1 MWKPKWAEGIQ
12 MKSNLIPFR
21 MNTELFIARKLFFD
35 KTNKKYL
42 SHRIIRIALFGIA
55 LGLAVMIISVAVIT
69 GFKKEIRDKVVGFG
83 SHVQIIN
90 FDSNNS
96 YETKPI
102 SKNQAFLPEI
112 KKINGISRVEVY
124 ATKPG
129 MIKTEEYLQGI
140 VFKGVDQ
147 DYNWGFFKKNLVEGR
162 VPGINDSARV
172 NEIILSEQ
180 VSQLLQL
187 KLNDNAIIYFLN
199 EDENLP
205 RILQLKICG
214 IYRTGLEEFDNTF
227 IVGDVKQI
235 QRLNNWQDDQISG
248 FEITVNDFFK
258 SQEIEQEVRNLVIDY
273 SEENSTILR
282 TINITREWPQI
293 FDWLSILD
301 MNVWVI
307 LILLTL
313 VAGFNMISGL
323 LVLIL
328 ERINMI
334 GILKALGSPNWSVRK
349 VFLYLSFF
357 LTGRGMLWGNIIA
370 IAIIA
375 VQKFF
380 HVIRLDPA
388 MYYVDVAPVNFSILH
403 ILILNAASIT
413 ITVLML
419 FIPSYLIHK
428 ISPEKAI
435 RFD

>member
-1 MWKPKWAEGIQ
+1 
-12 MKSNLIPFR
+12 

-42 SHRIIRIALFGIA
+42 SNKIIRIALFGIA

-69 GFKKEIRDKVVGFG
+69 GFKKEIRNKVIGFG
-83 SHVQIIN
+83 SHIQIVN

-96 YETKPI
+96 YETRPV
-102 SKNQAFLPEI
+102 SMNQAFLPEVKQI
-112 KKINGISRVEVY
+112 DGVTRVEIF

-129 MIKTEEYLQGI
+129 MIKTDDYLQGV

-147 DYNWGFFKKNLVEGR
+147 NYNWDFFQNNLVGGR
-162 VPGINDSARV
+162 IPQINDSARV

-187 KLNDNAIIYFLN
+187 HLNDYAVIYFLN

-205 RILQLKICG
+205 RILQLKVCG
-214 IYRTGLEEFDNTF
+214 IYRTGLEEFDNIF
-227 IVGDVKQI
+227 MLGDVKQI
-235 QRLNNWQDDQISG
+235 QRLNDWQADQISG
-248 FEITVNDFFK
+248 FEITVDDF
-258 SQEIEQEVRNLVIDY
+258 SRIEEIEQEVRTRVISY
-273 SEENSTILR
+273 SEENTAILR
-282 TINITREWPQI
+282 TMNIAREYPQI
-293 FDWLSILD
+293 FDWLAILD

-334 GILKALGSPNWSVRK
+334 GVLKALGSPNWSVRK
-349 VFLYLSFF
+349 VFLYLSLY
-357 LTGRGMLWGNIIA
+357 LTGRGMLWGNLLA
-370 IAIIA
+370 IGIVVI
-375 VQKFF
+375 QKVF
-380 HVIRLDPA
+380 HVIKLNPTT
-388 MYYVDVAPVNFSILH
+388 YYVDVVPVNFSILH
-403 ILILNAASIT
+403 ILILNLASIT
-413 ITVLML
+413 ITVFML
-419 FIPSYLIHK
+419 LVPSYLISK